1 MTRLLSTGRI
11 RCYVMY
17 GDHTCCSR
25 PISGAPV
32 WTGKHP
38 TSAGLYGTIFRPAEP
53 VAAVRPVWWRAPSV
67 LRKEA
72 PSAGASR
79 RALSVLYGCA
89 RPPPPPPPSRTHDGL
104 RSAWSPTVLGWW
116 TWSRPLS
123 RYSLCPEHRV
133 RMEAD
138 ASTPAVGPPPAPSR
152 LRRLLRRLPPTP
164 AAASD
169 PAAAAAGRHRG
180 GGAGGGGGGDSGSD
194 SGGNGSDGSSSGS
207 GAAPS
212 GDVKSAATAAATE
225 GARLACGG
233 DEADDCGGPPPLP
246 PVSFLA
252 LFRYAT
258 PVDKALLV
266 AGTVA
271 AVGHGAMLPIFA
283 LLFGDLIDA
292 GNSTDTLSPT
302 AALDATATAA
312 WKLLL
317 LGGVSGALS
326 FLQVTCWM
334 TSSQRQA
341 VRMRTL
347 FTASLLRQEM
357 GYYDGLSSGTLTA
370 HVTGDV
376 AVIQAGMGDKI
387 ATIIQQASTAIA
399 GFAIAF
405 VGSWKLTLVVLS
417 TAPALAVVGGLFGKF
432 AAEATV
438 RGQKSYAAAGAVAE
452 EALTL
457 FRTVVAYGGEATE
470 AAKYER
476 LLLRAARDEER
487 RSHLMGISIGISMF
501 IMLSVYGLSFWYGGK
516 LVRDGDV
523 TSGAVVTVFFAIIIG
538 AMGLGQTAPG
548 ISAVHAARGAAPR
561 VFEVIERTSAIDP
574 LDDAAGVV
582 PPAVDGRLALRD
594 VGFAYPSHPDRQV
607 LTGTSVAVG
616 KGQTL
621 ALVGASGCGK
631 VQLDDSSPGSRSH
644 RALALPDSFL
654 FSVCLCR
661 GHWVLV
667 GVLYLITPG
676 CGRRCGVDA

>member
-1 MTRLLSTGRI
+1 M
-11 RCYVMY
+11 
-17 GDHTCCSR
+17 
-25 PISGAPV
+25 
-32 WTGKHP
+32 
-38 TSAGLYGTIFRPAEP
+38 E
-53 VAAVRPVWWRAPSV
+53 
-67 LRKEA
+67 
-72 PSAGASR
+72 AGA
-79 RALSVLYGCA
+79 A
-89 RPPPPPPPSRTHDGL
+89 
-104 RSAWSPTVLGWW
+104 
-116 TWSRPLS
+116 
-123 RYSLCPEHRV
+123 
-133 RMEAD
+133 
-138 ASTPAVGPPPAPSR
+138 PAAAPPPAPSR
-152 LRRLLRRLPPTP
+152 LQRLLRRPSPPGAGAGGGSSSSSSDGDGSDTGAAP
-164 AAASD
+164 PVDAKAAAA
-169 PAAAAAGRHRG
+169 AAAAAGASDASPAAGGDGGDADG
-180 GGAGGGGGGDSGSD
+180 GG
-194 SGGNGSDGSSSGS
+194 
-207 GAAPS
+207 
-212 GDVKSAATAAATE
+212 T
-225 GARLACGG
+225 
-233 DEADDCGGPPPLP
+233 PPPLP

-258 PVDKALLV
+258 PLDQVLLAV
-266 AGTVA
+266 GTAA
-271 AVGHGAMLPIFA
+271 AVGHGAMLPLFA

-292 GNSTDTLSPT
+292 GNSADVLSPT
-302 AALDATATAA
+302 AALDATAAAA

-376 AVIQAGMGDKI
+376 AVIQAGMGEKI
-387 ATIIQQASTAIA
+387 ATIIQLASTAVA

-405 VGSWKLTLVVLS
+405 AGSWKLTLVVLS
-417 TAPALAVVGGLFGKF
+417 TAPALALVGGFFGKF

-476 LLLRAARDEER
+476 LLRRAARDEER
-487 RSHLMGISIGISMF
+487 RSHLMGVSIGISML

-523 TSGAVVTVFFAIIIG
+523 TSGAVVTVFFAIIIS

-561 VFEVIERTSAIDP
+561 VFDVIERASAIDP

-582 PPAVDGRLALRD
+582 PPAVDGRLALRE
-594 VGFAYPSHPDRQV
+594 VGFAYPSQPDRPV
-607 LTGTSVAVG
+607 LSGTSVAVS

-631 VQLDDSSPGSRSH
+631 VQFNVPALFPALLLLYSARASGLLLAVCVGVPW
-644 RALALPDSFL
+644 ALAPVVRFVSDVFGLWWSLWFWWCATE
-654 FSVCLCR
+654 CLAAGRTHRRRWCSCWSGCTTRTR
-661 GHWVLV
+661 G
-667 GVLYLITPG
+667 
-676 CGRRCGVDA
+676 R

>member
-1 MTRLLSTGRI
+1 
-11 RCYVMY
+11 
-17 GDHTCCSR
+17 
-25 PISGAPV
+25 
-32 WTGKHP
+32 
-38 TSAGLYGTIFRPAEP
+38 
-53 VAAVRPVWWRAPSV
+53 
-67 LRKEA
+67 
-72 PSAGASR
+72 
-79 RALSVLYGCA
+79 
-89 RPPPPPPPSRTHDGL
+89 
-104 RSAWSPTVLGWW
+104 
-116 TWSRPLS
+116 
-123 RYSLCPEHRV
+123 
-133 RMEAD
+133 MEAG
-138 ASTPAVGPPPAPSR
+138 ASTPAVAPPPAPSR
-152 LRRLLRRLPPTP
+152 LWRLLGRRRPPPPPPLDVP
-164 AAASD
+164 ATAT
-169 PAAAAAGRHRG
+169 GRHVGSG
-180 GGAGGGGGGDSGSD
+180 GGAGGGSGSGSGSGSD
-194 SGGNGSDGSSSGS
+194 SGGNGKDCSGS
-207 GAAPS
+207 GAAPPA
-212 GDVKSAATAAATE
+212 DANAVAAATAAAAAA
-225 GARLACGG
+225 GATDVTPLAGGG
-233 DEADDCGGPPPLP
+233 DNADDGSAPPTLPPLP
-246 PVSFLA
+246 FLA

-258 PVDKALLV
+258 RLDKALLA

-292 GNSTDTLSPT
+292 GNSADTLSPT
-302 AALDATATAA
+302 AALDATAAAA

-326 FLQVTCWM
+326 FVQVTCWM
-334 TSSQRQA
+334 TSAQRQA

-376 AVIQAGMGDKI
+376 AVIQAGMGEKI
-387 ATIIQQASTAIA
+387 ATIIQLASTAIA

-405 VGSWKLTLVVLS
+405 AGSWKLTLVVLS

-457 FRTVVAYGGEATE
+457 IRTVVAYGGEATE

-476 LLLRAARDEER
+476 LLRRAARDEER
-487 RSHLMGISIGISMF
+487 RAHLMGVSIGISMF

-516 LVRDGDV
+516 LVRAGDV
-523 TSGAVVTVFFAIIIG
+523 TPGAVVTVFFAIIIG

-561 VFEVIERTSAIDP
+561 VFEVIERASAIDP

-582 PPAVDGRLALRD
+582 PPAVDGHLALRD
-594 VGFAYPSHPDRQV
+594 VGFAYPSHPDRPV
-607 LTGTSVAVG
+607 LSGTSVAVG

-631 VQLDDSSPGSRSH
+631 VQLDDSSPVSH
-644 RALALPDSFL
+644 S
-654 FSVCLCR
+654 
-661 GHWVLV
+661 H
-667 GVLYLITPG
+667 
-676 CGRRCGVDA
+676 